1 MLDLFSFPPA
11 LPGIELRMLFAVA
24 FTAAAAY
31 FDVFNRK
38 WVPNYLVY
46 GFGAAAILANVIF
59 FSPEASFIAFALGI
73 AVFAISYP
81 LYKIGQ
87 LGGADVYVLASIAAL
102 IPYLPKPLLSASQ
115 QVPYPFIFSVLV
127 PTGIAFMLHML
138 FRFTPYISRK
148 IAKGNVKF
156 SLQRLAAP
164 ALLCMAFAFFFYT
177 LSALPVALP
186 PAYFA
191 VLSFLFVA
199 LLFFTL
205 FKDEIKYS
213 MVEQLPVAK
222 LQEEDVLALE
232 LMDAA
237 LVKKISLS
245 PLLSAKSIAALRKS
259 GLKKAPVYTGMP
271 FFLPYLLLGLL
282 VSLLFGDMISALF
295 AYGSFGIA

>member
-1 MLDLFSFPPA
+1 MLDLFTFPST
-11 LPGIELRMLFAVA
+11 LPGIEFRMFIAVA

-31 FDVFNRK
+31 FDVFNKK

-46 GFGAAAILANVIF
+46 GCAAAAILVNIIF

-87 LGGADVYVLASIAAL
+87 LGGADVYVLASIAAT
-102 IPYLPKPLLSASQ
+102 IPYLPKPLLAAAQ
-115 QVPYPFIFSVLV
+115 QIPYPFIFSVLV
-127 PTGIAFMLHML
+127 PTGLAFMLHML
-138 FRFTPYISRK
+138 FRFIPYISK
-148 IAKGNVKF
+148 KLANGKVDF
-156 SLQRLAAP
+156 SFQKLAAP
-164 ALLCMAFAFFFYT
+164 AILCIAFAFFFYT
-177 LSALPVALP
+177 LSALPIALP

-213 MVEQLPVAK
+213 MVEQVLVAK

-232 LMDAA
+232 LMDKAI
-237 LVKKISLS
+237 VKKLSLS
-245 PLLSAKSIAALRKS
+245 PLLSAKSIAALKKS
-259 GLKKAPVYTGMP
+259 KLKKAPVYTGMP
-271 FFLPYLLLGLL
+271 FFLPYLLLGLM
-282 VSLLFGDMISALF
+282 VSILFGDIISALF
-295 AYGSFGIA
+295 TSGFA